1 MRFRRSIDF
10 QRRMWY
16 HGDSL
21 EQRNECRVKVFI
33 RNIEVLSE
41 EQVVI
46 ECVSVTPEIEE
57 IRAFAQA
64 KGQGLSGVAD
74 SGEMERIPLDSVY
87 YFEAVDEK
95 CFACTEKKVY
105 AIRQRL
111 YEIEKAYED
120 CYFVRCSKSVVLN
133 LMKLGSISP
142 ALGGRYT
149 AHMKNGEKLI
159 ISRKYAPAVIGR
171 VMN

>member
-1 MRFRRSIDF
+1 MKE
-10 QRRMWY
+10 Y
-16 HGDSL
+16 
-21 EQRNECRVKVFI
+21 I
-33 RNIEVLSE
+33 RNINALSE

-46 ECVSVTPEIEE
+46 ECVSITPEIEE

-64 KGQGLSGVAD
+64 KGQGLSGIAD
-74 SGEMERIPLDSVY
+74 GGQMERIPLDSVY

-105 AIRQRL
+105 EIRQRL

-120 CYFVRCSKSVVLN
+120 YYFVRCSKSVVFN
-133 LMKLGSISP
+133 LMKLESISP
-142 ALGGRYT
+142 ALAGRYT

-159 ISRKYAPAVIGR
+159 ISRKFAPDVIGR
-171 VMN
+171 VMNQKG

>member
-1 MRFRRSIDF
+1 MKVSIRHIDA
-10 QRRMWY
+10 
-16 HGDSL
+16 L
-21 EQRNECRVKVFI
+21 A
-33 RNIEVLSE
+33 E

-64 KGQGLSGVAD
+64 KGQGLSGIAD
-74 SGEMERIPLDSVY
+74 GGQMERIPLDSVY

-95 CFACTEKKVY
+95 CFACTENKVY
-105 AIRQRL
+105 EIRQRL

-120 CYFVRCSKSVVLN
+120 YYFVRCSKSVVLN

-142 ALGGRYT
+142 ALAGRYT

-159 ISRKYAPAVIGR
+159 ISRKYAPDVIGR
-171 VMN
+171 VMNQKG

>member
-1 MRFRRSIDF
+1 M
-10 QRRMWY
+10 
-16 HGDSL
+16 
-21 EQRNECRVKVFI
+21 KVSI
-33 RNIEVLSE
+33 RNINALSE

-46 ECVSVTPEIEE
+46 ECVSITPEIEE

-64 KGQGLSGVAD
+64 KGQGLSGITD
-74 SGEMERIPLDSVY
+74 GGQMERIPLDSVY

-105 AIRQRL
+105 EIRQRL

-120 CYFVRCSKSVVLN
+120 YYFVRCSKSVVLN
-133 LMKLGSISP
+133 LMKLESISP
-142 ALGGRYT
+142 ALAGRYT

-159 ISRKYAPAVIGR
+159 ISRKFAPDVIAR
-171 VMN
+171 VMNQKG

>member
-1 MRFRRSIDF
+1 M
-10 QRRMWY
+10 
-16 HGDSL
+16 
-21 EQRNECRVKVFI
+21 KVSI
-33 RNIEVLSE
+33 RNINALSE

-46 ECVSVTPEIEE
+46 ECVSITPEIEE

-64 KGQGLSGVAD
+64 KGQGLSGIAD
-74 SGEMERIPLDSVY
+74 GGQMKRIPLDSVY

-105 AIRQRL
+105 EIRQRL

-120 CYFVRCSKSVVLN
+120 YYFVRCSKSVVLN
-133 LMKLGSISP
+133 LMKLESISP
-142 ALGGRYT
+142 ALAGRYT

-159 ISRKYAPAVIGR
+159 ISRKFAPDVIAR
-171 VMN
+171 VMNQKG

>member
-1 MRFRRSIDF
+1 M
-10 QRRMWY
+10 
-16 HGDSL
+16 
-21 EQRNECRVKVFI
+21 KVSI
-33 RNIEVLSE
+33 RNIDALSE

-64 KGQGLSGVAD
+64 KGQGLSGVTD
-74 SGEMERIPLDSVY
+74 GGKMERIPLDNVC

-105 AIRQRL
+105 EIRQRL
-111 YEIEKAYED
+111 YEIEKAYEAY
-120 CYFVRCSKSVVLN
+120 YFVRCSKSVVLN

-159 ISRKYAPAVIGR
+159 ISRKYAPAVIAR
-171 VMN
+171 VMGEKG